1 MGEGTQGVLPP
12 GAVQDAWRLQHH
24 ALRQPLNALGLFCA
38 ALKMQPLS
46 VAQQPLV
53 AGIAEAAQDIERL
66 VDAHFAALAAVPV
79 LPAFPAFPGQ
89 PGLPAAHARA
99 GAQPSR
105 SSAPGEEFPPSRTEP
120 AVVAQAADARTL
132 PTCRILVVDDDHAAR
147 TGLVLLLEAWGAC
160 VQSFADIEALE
171 RWLSSPQAIRPDLL
185 MLDYHLP
192 RPGDGLIALRLVRQ
206 TWTAQPV
213 HTLLITGDRQAAVA
227 NALSDGS
234 LEILVKPVQPE
245 PLRATIRQQV
255 GSQFGV

>member
-1 MGEGTQGVLPP
+1 MGEGAEDALPP
-12 GAVQDAWRLQHH
+12 GAEQKAWRLQHH

-46 VAQQPLV
+46 AAQQPLV
-53 AGIAEAAQDIERL
+53 DGIAGAAQDIERL
-66 VDAHFAALAAVPV
+66 VDTHFAALA
-79 LPAFPAFPGQ
+79 
-89 PGLPAAHARA
+89 GLPAPPPLPLLPALPALPVLA
-99 GAQPSR
+99 VLAAAPAQP
-105 SSAPGEEFPPSRTEP
+105 ELPPESTIEAGP
-120 AVVAQAADARTL
+120 

-147 TGLVLLLEAWGAC
+147 TGLVLLLEAWGAR
-160 VQSFADIEALE
+160 VHAFADIESLE

-206 TWTAQPV
+206 SWPAQPV

-245 PLRATIRQQV
+245 PLRATIRKQV
-255 GSQFGV
+255 GPQFGV

>member
-1 MGEGTQGVLPP
+1 MVEDARP
-12 GAVQDAWRLQHH
+12 GLASNAAQDAWQLQHH
-24 ALRQPLNALGLFCA
+24 ALRQPLNALALFCA

-66 VDAHFAALAAVPV
+66 VDAHFAALAT
-79 LPAFPAFPGQ
+79 LPALSAPPGRS
-89 PGLPAAHARA
+89 GLPGADANA
-99 GAQPSR
+99 GAHPSHFA
-105 SSAPGEEFPPSRTEP
+105 APGEGFSPSRTVP
-120 AVVAQAADARTL
+120 AVVDPAADART
-132 PTCRILVVDDDHAAR
+132 PPSCRILVVDDDHAAR
-147 TGLVLLLEAWGAC
+147 TGLELLLEAWGAR
-160 VQSFADIEALE
+160 VQSFADIESLE

-206 TWTAQPV
+206 TWPAQPV

>member
-46 VAQQPLV
+46 AAQQPLV

-66 VDAHFAALAAVPV
+66 VDTHFAALSA
-79 LPAFPAFPGQ
+79 LPALPGFPGE
-89 PGLPAAHARA
+89 PGWHVADANSGEH
-99 GAQPSR
+99 PSHVA
-105 SSAPGEEFPPSRTEP
+105 APGEEFKPSRTVP
-120 AVVAQAADARTL
+120 AVVDPAADALT
-132 PTCRILVVDDDHAAR
+132 PPSCRILVVDDDHAAR
-147 TGLVLLLEAWGAC
+147 TGLELLLEAWGAR
-160 VQSFADIEALE
+160 VQSFADIESLE

-206 TWTAQPV
+206 TWPAQPV

>member
-1 MGEGTQGVLPP
+1 M
-12 GAVQDAWRLQHH
+12 
-24 ALRQPLNALGLFCA
+24 
-38 ALKMQPLS
+38 
-46 VAQQPLV
+46 
-53 AGIAEAAQDIERL
+53 
-66 VDAHFAALAAVPV
+66 
-79 LPAFPAFPGQ
+79 
-89 PGLPAAHARA
+89 
-99 GAQPSR
+99 
-105 SSAPGEEFPPSRTEP
+105 
-120 AVVAQAADARTL
+120 
-132 PTCRILVVDDDHAAR
+132 VDDDHAAR

-206 TWTAQPV
+206 TWPAQPV